1 MLIPKIAQ
9 STTYIFVQRATLARS
24 LRDSLEKNSVLNIF
38 ENMHHHYHHDVIAK
52 RPCRRSRMLRVD

>member
-24 LRDSLEKNSVLNIF
+24 LRDSLEK
-38 ENMHHHYHHDVIAK
+38 K
-52 RPCRRSRMLRVD
+52 RSRMYICCELIEETERVQEVI